1 MFKKMKLKKYL
12 LFIFTLMI
20 LLIGVLAVS
29 NISGIISLRTNA
41 NYLIDNV
48 TEADAAIKQSRI
60 AVNIAARD
68 LREILLMD
76 ESADY
81 SSLSSNIQ
89 NQLAEVENQISI
101 FKRAHGESDG
111 LAARYESTFQSWKAI
126 ANRALTEIQKGD
138 RESARKII
146 LNECSA
152 ALTNLVSV
160 ASEIDQYVN
169 TAVSESQNKVKVLT
183 GTYMAIA
190 IAVFAV
196 SILLAVGLAIAT
208 IHQLT
213 GVIAKIQGAV
223 DELAKGNLDVQVDY
237 EAANEFGYLV
247 EKMNFSFSEL
257 STYVH
262 AVDQAM
268 EKLSQGDFV
277 WSADIEFL
285 GDFRNIQESI
295 IAFKKNLGGAL
306 TELMSVAAQ
315 VDTGAGQVAS
325 GSQALAQGATE
336 QASSVEE
343 LSDRISQISG
353 QISKTSEYAQHADEL
368 GKKSETV
375 VRKSQDEM
383 KQMLQAIHDI
393 AAASENIQKI
403 IKVIDDIAFQTNILA
418 LNAAVEAARAGN
430 AGKGFAVV
438 ADEVRNLAQKSADAA
453 KNTTELIGNSL
464 EHVQHGEKLA
474 SSTDEAF
481 DQVAAQVTQIL
492 EMVNKIA
499 EASRGQAVSAAQI
512 TQSVEQISSVVQ
524 MNSATSE
531 ESAAASEEL
540 SGQAGMMKNL
550 LNRFK
555 LSDAVS
561 GNYNYAPADTA
572 PAMGGANISR
582 GDSGKY

>member
-76 ESADY
+76 ENADY

-111 LAARYESTFQSWKAI
+111 LAARYESAFQNWKAI

-160 ASEIDQYVN
+160 AREIDQYVN
-169 TAVSESQNKVKVLT
+169 TAVTESQNKVKVLT

-196 SILLAVGLAIAT
+196 SIVLAVGLAITT
-208 IHQLT
+208 IRQLT

-295 IAFKKNLGGAL
+295 ITFKKNLGGAL

>member
-111 LAARYESTFQSWKAI
+111 LAARYESAFQSWKAI

-160 ASEIDQYVN
+160 AREIDQYVN
-169 TAVSESQNKVKVLT
+169 TAVTESQNKVKVLT

-196 SILLAVGLAIAT
+196 SIVLAVGLAIAT
-208 IHQLT
+208 IRQLT
-213 GVIAKIQGAV
+213 DVIAKIQGAV

-247 EKMNFSFSEL
+247 EKMNFSFSEI

-295 IAFKKNLGGAL
+295 ITFKKNLGGAL

>member
-76 ESADY
+76 ENADY

-111 LAARYESTFQSWKAI
+111 LAARYESAFQNWKAI

-160 ASEIDQYVN
+160 AREIDQYVN
-169 TAVSESQNKVKVLT
+169 TAVTESQNKVKVLT

-196 SILLAVGLAIAT
+196 SIVLAVGLAIAT
-208 IHQLT
+208 VRQLT

-295 IAFKKNLGGAL
+295 ITFKKNLGGAL

-368 GKKSETV
+368 GKKSEIV

-481 DQVAAQVTQIL
+481 DQVADQVTQIL